1 MVEGEAGCGFQT
13 DILIR
18 AIFHDAFAECGDFS
32 VVLLHRFFPA
42 GEISVSIA
50 GKEQRIHQLVQQR
63 IIIGEFRNALSRNC
77 NAGIHIPLGERFL
90 KTRKILLHFLA
101 RRGIVDSKQSVH
113 RYVEKACDCR
123 QQGHVGVTHPKLPA
137 GNGLEGDSQNFRK
150 FLLRNVFFSA
160 QAFQSLTELKFHGS
174 VCSFS
179 FEAALLSGLIIAK
192 GKTVG
197 NITVGECFST
207 IKRTDTKLLVCA
219 VIGAERGGSALPH
232 RLGCG
237 FNPPLMRITKK
248 HPLDAFCDWCGR

>member
-1 MVEGEAGCGFQT
+1 MSP
-13 DILIR
+13 DLR
-18 AIFHDAFAECGDFS
+18 
-32 VVLLHRFFPA
+32 LRLHATQAQPCFPA
-42 GEISVSIA
+42 AS
-50 GKEQRIHQLVQQR
+50 
-63 IIIGEFRNALSRNC
+63 NALALPGGN
-77 NAGIHIPLGERFL
+77 GIFTATPTERITHYTLLRKVVCQMGALPPLETP
-90 KTRKILLHFLA
+90 TRKGGTLPLHGAHTAFSCYPAL
-101 RRGIVDSKQSVH
+101 RLYRLSKSPRGIDVVSLTLGNS
-113 RYVEKACDCR
+113 
-123 QQGHVGVTHPKLPA
+123 KLPA

-219 VIGAERGGSALPH
+219 AIGAERGGSALPH

>member
-1 MVEGEAGCGFQT
+1 MTRSLCQEVTKNWHSIPSNRTTACSGSNV
-13 DILIR
+13 
-18 AIFHDAFAECGDFS
+18 S
-32 VVLLHRFFPA
+32 VDL
-42 GEISVSIA
+42 
-50 GKEQRIHQLVQQR
+50 
-63 IIIGEFRNALSRNC
+63 
-77 NAGIHIPLGERFL
+77 
-90 KTRKILLHFLA
+90 
-101 RRGIVDSKQSVH
+101 GIVSLTLGNS
-113 RYVEKACDCR
+113 
-123 QQGHVGVTHPKLPA
+123 KLPA

-160 QAFQSLTELKFHGS
+160 QAFQSLTELKFHHGY

-219 VIGAERGGSALPH
+219 AIGAERGGSALPH

-237 FNPPLMRITKK
+237 FSLPLMRITKK